1 MEEFKDVIGFENYF
15 MVSNLGR
22 LFSKRSNRIL
32 KQHKT
37 AKGYMTVATKIGGRQ
52 GYSVCLRIH
61 RLVAQAFVPNP
72 ENKPYVNH
80 IDGVKDNNNKNNLEW
95 ATAKENS
102 EHAVASGLISVPTGS
117 KNKSC
122 KLTKEEVEYVIMC
135 TDKSNLTLAKEL
147 NVSKDTIRSIR
158 IGETYRDIT
167 GL

>member
-1 MEEFKDVIGFENYF
+1 MEEFRDVPGFEDYF
-15 MVSNLGR
+15 KISNLGN

-32 KQHKT
+32 RQNKT
-37 AKGYMTVATKIGGRQ
+37 ANGYMTVGTKIGGRQ
-52 GYSVCLRIH
+52 GYSVCLRVH
-61 RLVAQAFVPNP
+61 RLVAQAFIENP

-95 ATAKENS
+95 VTAKENTA
-102 EHAVASGLISVPTGS
+102 HAVTSRLISVPTGS

-122 KLTKEEVEYVIMC
+122 KLTKEDVEYVIMH

-147 NVSKDTIRSIR
+147 NVSKNTIRSIR
-158 IGETYRDIT
+158 IGETYKDIT